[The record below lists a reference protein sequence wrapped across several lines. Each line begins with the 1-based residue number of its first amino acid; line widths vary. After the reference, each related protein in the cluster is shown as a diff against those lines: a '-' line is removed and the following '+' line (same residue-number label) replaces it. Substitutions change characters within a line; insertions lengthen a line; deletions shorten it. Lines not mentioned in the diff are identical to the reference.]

1 MKTLTNLSAT
11 CEATTQPATTGQPII
26 AGKIA
31 ASPSMASPSSTDIIN
46 TQAQKGFWRRV
57 RHAKGGSY
65 YESSTGASVFVPLAE
80 TFKMIEANE
89 PLFIAPAEAPKT

>member
-11 CEATTQPATTGQPII
+11 VSDSAVAVPAIQGRS
-26 AGKIA
+26 
-31 ASPSMASPSSTDIIN
+31 ASTSPVVVPSGGIIN
-46 TQAQKGFWRRV
+46 TQAQEGFWRRV

-80 TFKMIEANE
+80 TFKLIEANE

>member
-1 MKTLTNLSAT
+1 MKTLTNLTAT
-11 CEATTQPATTGQPII
+11 VSDSVVATPAIKG
-26 AGKIA
+26 AVVA
-31 ASPSMASPSSTDIIN
+31 ASPVAVPSGGIVN

-57 RHAKGGSY
+57 RHTKGGSY

-89 PLFIAPAEAPKT
+89 PLFVAPTAAPKTI

>member
-1 MKTLTNLSAT
+1 MKTLTNLTAT
-11 CEATTQPATTGQPII
+11 VSDSVVATPAIRG
-26 AGKIA
+26 AVVA
-31 ASPSMASPSSTDIIN
+31 ASPAAVPSGGIVN

-89 PLFIAPAEAPKT
+89 PLFVAPTAAPKTI

>member
-1 MKTLTNLSAT
+1 MKTLTNLTATISDSAV
-11 CEATTQPATTGQPII
+11 AIPAIKG
-26 AGKIA
+26 AVAA
-31 ASPSMASPSSTDIIN
+31 ASPAAVPSGGIVN

-89 PLFIAPAEAPKT
+89 PLFVAPTAAPKTI